1 MEVSYLEKR
10 DRIYHH
16 FFLQDSFYHCQFIFL
31 FDSVFFFET
40 FLKVFLSFLKICSMF
55 LANLFQ
61 GFSKI
66 YPKVEVQNF
75 PNFPFFPFF
84 LLKSKVKLIFKIEV
98 GVGGRFQKIYSRSR
112 SRESISKNLESKSE
126 SGVDIQLIDIKRY

>member
-1 MEVSYLEKR
+1 
-10 DRIYHH
+10 
-16 FFLQDSFYHCQFIFL
+16 
-31 FDSVFFFET
+31 
-40 FLKVFLSFLKICSMF
+40 MF

-75 PNFPFFPFF
+75 PNFPFFTFF

-98 GVGGRFQKIYSRSR
+98 GESGVDFKKFTVEVGVGSRFQKI
-112 SRESISKNLESKSE
+112 
-126 SGVDIQLIDIKRY
+126 